1 MFGLF
6 RNTLT
11 FIAGVAVGVAVGVLL
26 APEEGKVTR
35 ERLKF
40 KANEELENLKQKVNG
55 AKKELEKVV

>member
-6 RNTLT
+6 RNGMA
-11 FIAGVAVGVAVGVLL
+11 FIAGIAVGVALGVLL

-40 KANEELENLKQKVNG
+40 KTKEELDNLKNKVNG
-55 AKKELEKVV
+55 AKKELEKVL